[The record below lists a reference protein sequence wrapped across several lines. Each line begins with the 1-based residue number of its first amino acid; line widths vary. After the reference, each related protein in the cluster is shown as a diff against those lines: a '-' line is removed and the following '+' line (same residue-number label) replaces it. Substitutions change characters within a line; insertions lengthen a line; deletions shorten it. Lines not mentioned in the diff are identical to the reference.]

1 MLAACLRA
9 SITYYP
15 PKNQVGRSACTL
27 SFRKGATQ
35 VHRTQCFTLAAHFY
49 RAARLQYQDLC
60 FFSMSIGRI
69 DNIPGRTLSYYGRPS
84 YDLVCVAGG
93 SRCRGMP
100 LSSTDRMAV
109 QSVHQD
115 TNTGPAFQVRTIILR
130 EHVLYFKKYIQLPS
144 TLMTFSFCLRT
155 NDAVFSFP
163 ALLTCVHMM
172 PFAIRIYL

>member
-1 MLAACLRA
+1 
-9 SITYYP
+9 
-15 PKNQVGRSACTL
+15 
-27 SFRKGATQ
+27 
-35 VHRTQCFTLAAHFY
+35 
-49 RAARLQYQDLC
+49 
-60 FFSMSIGRI
+60 
-69 DNIPGRTLSYYGRPS
+69 
-84 YDLVCVAGG
+84 
-93 SRCRGMP
+93 MP
-100 LSSTDRMAV
+100 LGSTDRMAV

-130 EHVLYFKKYIQLPS
+130 EHVLYFKMYIQLPS